1 MQGYV
6 GGSQINVSTDYF
18 SYFIWKH
25 GMDPGGVSNSCSVSD
40 EFIEISV
47 NTDGDGLL
55 ICYTRVYTPEVR
67 SAQSTSLWWQRFIN
81 WMGSDVE
88 KL

>member
-1 MQGYV
+1 
-6 GGSQINVSTDYF
+6 
-18 SYFIWKH
+18 
-25 GMDPGGVSNSCSVSD
+25 MDPGGVSNSCSVSD
-40 EFIEISV
+40 EFIGISV

-55 ICYTRVYTPEVR
+55 VCYTRVYTPEVR